1 MTQTKRKNVIIA
13 VYVILFFGIWSAVE
27 LLLTPFLNRVIG
39 NETVVEILKESVIKL
54 SVWTVPAF
62 LLVRRYQADVFV
74 PLKEMFTAK
83 VKWLKYLPAYA
94 AVTLFVLSANLLQNG
109 RIMFSTSI
117 QPGEFVGSVLFAGI
131 TEEAVF
137 RGWLLNACVRDHKKW
152 PAVLLNAALFLA
164 IHFPIWIRTGVFINV
179 LTSVSF
185 LIILGLGVLL
195 SWTFIKSRNLLA
207 PITLHMYYNL
217 LVCLFLS

>member
-1 MTQTKRKNVIIA
+1 MIQNKRKSIIIA
-13 VYVILFFGIWSAVE
+13 VYVILFFGIWSATE

-83 VKWLKYLPAYA
+83 VKWLKCFPAYA
-94 AVTLFVLSANLLQNG
+94 AVTLFILSANLLQNG
-109 RIMFSTSI
+109 RITFSASI
-117 QPGEFVGSVLFAGI
+117 QPGEFVGSVLLAGI

-137 RGWLLNACVRDHKKW
+137 RGWLLNACVRENKKW
-152 PAVLLNAALFLA
+152 PAVLLNAVLFLS
-164 IHFPIWIRTGVFINV
+164 IHFPIWIRTGIFINV

-185 LIILGLGVLL
+185 LIILGLSVLL
-195 SWTFIKSRNLLA
+195 SWTFIRSRNLLV

-217 LVCLFLS
+217 LIDLFLS